1 LSRVSN
7 VLAAPARDY
16 AEALERFGA
25 LASLD
30 GPRIIPEG
38 RSRFLTHGG
47 RTPLAVVLLHGLTNV
62 PEQWARFGAELHGR
76 GHSVVIPRFPGHGDA
91 DRRGTA
97 LATVRAGDFL
107 RTASAATDI
116 AAGAGE
122 RVVVAGLSIGG
133 AMAAWLAQRRPDVAR
148 CVSIVPLFG
157 IGRLNAAA
165 NGVLAATLAA
175 LPNFLIPWDPRGSAH
190 ESPPYAYPNFSTR
203 ALAECLRIGL
213 DVYRTARSLAPAG
226 ATEFL
231 LNAREPA
238 CNNSMSEKVGA
249 AFKAAGRGPCST
261 VVMDDLPAN
270 HDVIDPTNPHA
281 RTDLVYPRVLRAI
294 EAPFDKLGVTNK

>member
-1 LSRVSN
+1 MSRDSAV
-7 VLAAPARDY
+7 VAAPAHDY
-16 AEALERFGA
+16 DEALARFVA
-25 LASLD
+25 LQSLD

-38 RSRFLTHGG
+38 RSRFLMHGA

-62 PEQWARFGAELHGR
+62 PEQWARFGAELHAR
-76 GHSVVIPRFPGHGDA
+76 GHTVVIPRFPGHGDI

-97 LATVRAGDFL
+97 LAKVSAGDFL

-133 AMAAWLAQRRPDVAR
+133 AMAAWLAQRRSDVAR

-157 IGRLNAAA
+157 IGRLNVSA
-165 NGVLAATLAA
+165 NGALCAALRR
-175 LPNFLIPWDPRGSAH
+175 LPNFLVPWDPRGSAH
-190 ESPPYAYPNFSTR
+190 ASPPYAYPNFSTR

-213 DVYRTARSLAPAG
+213 DVHRTARSLAPAG
-226 ATEFL
+226 TSEFL

-238 CNNSMSEKVGA
+238 CNNSLAREVAA
-249 AFKAAGRGPCST
+249 AFAAAGRCPCDT

-270 HDVIDPTNPHA
+270 HDVIDPTNPQA
-281 RTDLVYPRVLRAI
+281 RIDLVYPRVRSAI
-294 EAPFDKLGVTNK
+294 EATLR